1 MFEIDHLDFIGNE
14 AFDNLFG
21 TLFGGCPTRRI
32 VDDDGVEST
41 RVYFPRRRRNPDANY
56 DVSPNKQTTPEPT
69 WRKEVRTN
77 VEIPEWTQT
86 PSKPVAKPVRGNA
99 DIPKWTETP
108 SEPSPKPN
116 IEREPKSILEMLE
129 DGDKRLEKLLGDI
142 IDKKLAER
150 ENANKQIEETPA
162 PKKDPSVFIA
172 NRLTF
177 LIQTLQPIVFD
188 TSNIEATPNTMTIAV
203 NEGKTFPKIDTIDE
217 LGFIT
222 SKINASPTVIQ
233 EIEDYLKGTGYT
245 NIYCFPTTMED
256 KDGDDVFAVRFVVY
270 PGNVMERKF

>member
-1 MFEIDHLDFIGNE
+1 MFEIDHLDFIGNN

-41 RVYFPRRRRNPDANY
+41 RVYLPRRRRDPDANY
-56 DVSPNKQTTPEPT
+56 DVSPNNVSPNKQATPEPT
-69 WRKEVRTN
+69 WRNEVR
-77 VEIPEWTQT
+77 VDSDIPEWTQT
-86 PSKPVAKPVRGNA
+86 PSKPVAKP
-99 DIPKWTETP
+99 
-108 SEPSPKPN
+108 
-116 IEREPKSILEMLE
+116 EPKSIMEMLE
-129 DGDKRLEKLLGDI
+129 DGDRRLEKLLGDI

-150 ENANKQIEETPA
+150 ENANKHIGREPV

-172 NRLTF
+172 NSLTF

-203 NEGKTFPKIDTIDE
+203 NEGKTFPKIETIDE
-217 LGFIT
+217 LGYIT
-222 SKINASPTVIQ
+222 SQINASPTVIQ

-245 NIYCFPTTMED
+245 NIFCFPTTMED
-256 KDGDDVFAVRFVVY
+256 RDGDEVFAVKFVVY

>member
-1 MFEIDHLDFIGNE
+1 MIESLDFVGNE
-14 AFDNLFG
+14 AFDELVDYLFG
-21 TLFGGCPTRRI
+21 KRNTKRI
-32 VDDDGVEST
+32 VDDDGVVHT
-41 RVYFPRRRRNPDANY
+41 RVCFPSGRCNPDTNY
-56 DVSPNKQTTPEPT
+56 DVSPNNVSPNEQPTKTPS
-69 WRKEVRTN
+69 WRKEARGN
-77 VEIPEWTQT
+77 ADIPEWTET
-86 PSKPVAKPVRGNA
+86 PSKPVAKP
-99 DIPKWTETP
+99 
-108 SEPSPKPN
+108 
-116 IEREPKSILEMLE
+116 EPKSILEMLE
-129 DGDKRLEKLLGDI
+129 DGDERLERLLGDI

-150 ENANKQIEETPA
+150 DNANKHIEEKPA
-162 PKKDPSVFIA
+162 VPEKDPSVFIA

-203 NEGKTFPKIDTIDE
+203 NERKTFPKIETIDE
-217 LGFIT
+217 LGYIT
-222 SKINASPTVIQ
+222 TQINASSIVVQ